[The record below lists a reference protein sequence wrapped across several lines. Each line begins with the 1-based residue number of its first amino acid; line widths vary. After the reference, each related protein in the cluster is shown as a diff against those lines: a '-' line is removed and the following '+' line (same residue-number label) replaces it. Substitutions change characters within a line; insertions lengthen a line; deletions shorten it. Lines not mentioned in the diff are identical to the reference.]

1 MTHPEHS
8 NAPTPVVWIVDDEP
22 AICWSLRKAVESHGL
37 RAQVFS
43 NAENAIEALQS
54 SPAQCDVL
62 ITDIRLPK
70 KDGFSVAEACYQQR
84 EDVPI
89 ILMTAFGDLD
99 TAVKAMRSKVFEYL
113 VKPFDLKDALQ
124 AIDKAI
130 AVRGT
135 PSTPADFSLSI
146 QESLLLGHSPGV
158 QQLYRQIAIAAQSE
172 QPVLIAGPEGAPLES
187 VASAIHRHSS
197 RSSQAFLS
205 ILPTTISL
213 SALER
218 EFVGSA
224 MIDPLRESMKSAP
237 LKTGLLGLVG
247 EGTLFIEEV
256 ADLPR
261 SVQLQLL
268 RVLDHNCYLPFD
280 SQQTL
285 PFRGR
290 VLVSSTRE
298 LSDLVEQGEF
308 DPHLQRRLQVHRIDV
323 PPLGSRREDA
333 VDIALALA
341 ARCRANGLPIST
353 DGKEWIL
360 EQEWKGDVREL
371 RNTVEHAA
379 VVSHGS
385 LLNSEDLRKA
395 ATALRARQTPRAIAD
410 RQTEREVASAVK
422 HWLTEYLSQH
432 ESSQGEG
439 EFGMLYE
446 DFLSVVEPPLL
457 HELFHRLQ
465 FNRAATAAKLGMHRS
480 TLRQKMRKY
489 EID

>member
-1 MTHPEHS
+1 MIHPKQS

-22 AICWSLRKAVESHGL
+22 AICWSLRKAIESHGL

-43 NAENAIEALQS
+43 NAESAIQALHSTQT
-54 SPAQCDVL
+54 PCDVL

-70 KDGFSVAEACYQQR
+70 KDGFAIAEAFYEHQA
-84 EDVPI
+84 DVPI

-99 TAVKAMRSKVFEYL
+99 TAIKAMRSKVFEYL

-130 AVRGT
+130 AERGKPAVRI
-135 PSTPADFSLSI
+135 DFSLSI
-146 QESLLLGHSPGV
+146 QESLLLGKSPSI
-158 QQLYRQIAIAAQSE
+158 QQLYRQIAFAAQSD
-172 QPVLIAGPEGAPLES
+172 QPVLIEGPEGAPLES

-197 RSSQAFLS
+197 RSAQAFLS
-205 ILPTTISL
+205 VLPTTISL

-224 MIDPLRESMKSAP
+224 MVETSRESMKSAS

-247 EGTLFIEEV
+247 EGTIFIEEV

-268 RVLDHNCYLPFD
+268 RVLEHECYLPFD
-280 SQQTL
+280 SQVTL

-290 VLVSSTRE
+290 VIVSSTRE
-298 LSDLVEQGEF
+298 LIDLVEQGEF
-308 DPHLQRRLQVHRIDV
+308 DPHLHRRLQVHRMDL
-323 PPLGSRREDA
+323 PPLGIRREDA
-333 VDIALALA
+333 VDIAIALA
-341 ARCRANGLPIST
+341 SRCRAEGLQISS
-353 DGKEWIL
+353 DGKDWIL

-371 RNTVEHAA
+371 RNTVERAA
-379 VVSHGS
+379 VISQGS
-385 LLNSEDLRKA
+385 LLNSEDLKKA
-395 ATALRARQTPRAIAD
+395 ATQLHVRNSSRATAD
-410 RQTEREVASAVK
+410 KQTEREIANAVK
-422 HWLTEYLSQH
+422 HWLSEYLSQH
-432 ESSQGEG
+432 ESPQAEG

-457 HELFHRLQ
+457 QELFHRLQ

>member
-1 MTHPEHS
+1 MSQTEPTHAS
-8 NAPTPVVWIVDDEP
+8 TPVVWIVDDEP

-43 NAENAIEALQS
+43 NAESAIQTLQS
-54 SPAQCDVL
+54 TPAQCDVL

-70 KDGFSVAEACYQQR
+70 KDGFSVAEAFYQQR
-84 EDVPI
+84 ADVPI

-99 TAVKAMRSKVFEYL
+99 TAVKAMRSNVFEYL

-130 AVRGT
+130 SARGT
-135 PSTPADFSLSI
+135 TTTPADFSLSI
-146 QESLLLGHSPGV
+146 QESLLLGQSPSI

-197 RSSQAFLS
+197 RSAQAFLS
-205 ILPTTISL
+205 VLPTTISL

-224 MIDPLRESMKSAP
+224 MTAPTRDSMRSAS
-237 LKTGLLGLVG
+237 LKTGVLGLVG

-268 RVLDHNCYLPFD
+268 RVLDHECYLPFD

-290 VLVSSTRE
+290 VIVSSTRE
-298 LSDLVEQGEF
+298 LTDLVEQGEF
-308 DPHLQRRLQVHRIDV
+308 DPHLQKRLQVHRIDV
-323 PPLGSRREDA
+323 PPLSNRREDA
-333 VDIALALA
+333 IDIALALA
-341 ARCRANGLPIST
+341 ARCRAEGLQIST
-353 DGKEWIL
+353 DGKEWIVG
-360 EQEWKGDVREL
+360 QEWKGDVREL
-371 RNTVEHAA
+371 RNTVERAA
-379 VVSHGS
+379 VISHSS
-385 LLNSEDLRKA
+385 LLNAEDLKKA
-395 ATALRARQTPRAIAD
+395 ATELLARYTPRASAD
-410 RQTEREVASAVK
+410 KQTEGEIANAVK
-422 HWLTEYLSQH
+422 HWLTEYLNQH
-432 ESSQGEG
+432 ESTQGEG

-457 HELFHRLQ
+457 HELFQRLQ